1 MTKPFSLLRTRTE
14 RSCRVTHC
22 SSIISPPPIT
32 KKRRYNLVPGESRKF
47 RASVSI
53 GVRRTRKFFSRQMTR
68 FRSGCCCCCC
78 CCCWWRTPFHRYPTH
93 RPVYQAPRPSSGDTQ
108 RPNLQ
113 KFELIHSFNTNSFKN
128 LINSFNF
135 NFIKFCVKCV
145 FEVKYSAVQH
155 SQKIPKKFSKN
166 SQKYPKIKKFNK

>member
-1 MTKPFSLLRTRTE
+1 MPSYTLFVHYFT
-14 RSCRVTHC
+14 
-22 SSIISPPPIT
+22 PPHHQ
-32 KKRRYNLVPGESRKF
+32 KKAVQPCAWRKSEVPRIRFDRGQTNQKIF
-47 RASVSI
+47 L
-53 GVRRTRKFFSRQMTR
+53 SRQMTR
-68 FRSGCCCCCC
+68 FRSGWCCCCC

-155 SQKIPKKFSKN
+155 SQKIPKKFPKN
-166 SQKYPKIKKFNK
+166 SQKISKN